1 VSKIFSNCG
10 VDLYRSRG
18 WRDAVASSQQA
29 LTVPRSTTAL
39 RIGNASDLRS
49 SALQLCISPFI
60 GGKYDFTSQFI

>member
-29 LTVPRSTTAL
+29 LAGPGSTTAL
-39 RIGNASDLRS
+39 RIGNTGDLRS

-60 GGKYDFTSQFI
+60 RGKYDFTSQFI